1 MGGGVYWEGVGFG
14 YGASGR
20 GDRRRGCGKIGEA
33 GQGVEQGMRNGYG
46 WAPPGSESLRSGQ
59 KNGLDLCM
67 SNNFISMGG
76 IGGGRNR
83 TNCGTMLYA

>member
-1 MGGGVYWEGVGFG
+1 MGGGVYWEGGVIWLWCKWGM
-14 YGASGR
+14 
-20 GDRRRGCGKIGEA
+20 DWRRGCGKIRGGKSGCGARDEKWWWLGA
-33 GQGVEQGMRNGYG
+33 
-46 WAPPGSESLRSGQ
+46 PGSESLRSGQ
-59 KNGLDLCM
+59 KNGLDLRM

>member
-1 MGGGVYWEGVGFG
+1 M
-14 YGASGR
+14 
-20 GDRRRGCGKIGEA
+20 GKIREA
-33 GQGVEQGMRNGYG
+33 GQGVEQGMRNGDG

-76 IGGGRNR
+76 IGGG
-83 TNCGTMLYA
+83 GTIPTAAPCFMRERVRKC

>member
-1 MGGGVYWEGVGFG
+1 MVRVGEGIEGGVVGKL
-14 YGASGR
+14 GR
-20 GDRRRGCGKIGEA
+20 QGRVWSKGGEMVMV
-33 GQGVEQGMRNGYG
+33 GR
-46 WAPPGSESLRSGQ
+46 PGSESLRSGQ

-76 IGGGRNR
+76 VGGGRNR

>member
-1 MGGGVYWEGVGFG
+1 MVRVGEGIEGGVV
-14 YGASGR
+14 
-20 GDRRRGCGKIGEA
+20 GKIREA
-33 GQGVEQGMRNGYG
+33 GQGVEQGMRNGDG